1 MHAHRIIH
9 IRRRRTEKRVPIVTD
24 VYSTL
29 DTFISGDRRL
39 LRSREIAY
47 EAIKDAILRGAFE
60 PRERLIEER
69 LGEALQLSRTPVREA
84 LAILEHEGLI
94 ESIPYKGL
102 MVRAIT
108 VDEFLNMY
116 EALGVIEP
124 HLARPAAIN
133 ATSADIATMTAMLDR
148 AEAAIPDDVP
158 GHLAANRAFQAHLG
172 QCARKP
178 FLTRMLLSI
187 EERSDM
193 YLIHSHQALPP
204 EKMLAAVQ
212 DRRRILTAVAAADPD
227 AAAAAAAAHGEAIRV
242 RWRALYPEHPATN
255 R

>member
-1 MHAHRIIH
+1 L
-9 IRRRRTEKRVPIVTD
+9 D
-24 VYSTL
+24 VHL
-29 DTFISGDRRL
+29 PKDRRL
-39 LRSREIAY
+39 MRSREIAY
-47 EAIKDAILRGAFE
+47 EAVKSAILRGLLE

-102 MVRAIT
+102 MVRPVT
-108 VDEFLNMY
+108 VQEFLSMY

-124 HLARPAAIN
+124 QLARPAALN
-133 ATSADIATMTAMLDR
+133 ATPTDIQVMTGILDQ

-172 QCARKP
+172 KCAQKP
-178 FLTRMLLSI
+178 FLTNMILSI

-193 YLIHSHQALPP
+193 YLINSRQSLPA
-204 EKMLAAVQ
+204 EKMQAAVD
-212 DRRRILTAVAAADPD
+212 DRRKILQAVANADPE
-227 AAAAAAAAHGEAIRV
+227 AAAAAATNHGEAIRV
-242 RWRALYPEHPATN
+242 RWRDLYPETIAEEN
-255 R
+255 

>member
-1 MHAHRIIH
+1 M
-9 IRRRRTEKRVPIVTD
+9 TD

-29 DTFISGDRRL
+29 NTFVSSDRHR

-47 EAIKDAILRGAFE
+47 EAIRDAILRGAFE

-102 MVRAIT
+102 LIRSIT

-124 HLARPAAIN
+124 HLASGAARN
-133 ATSADIATMTAMLDR
+133 ATREDIAMMTATLDSAR
-148 AEAAIPDDVP
+148 AAIPSDIP
-158 GHLAANRAFQAHLG
+158 GHLAANRAFQAQLG
-172 QCARKP
+172 KCASKP
-178 FLTRMLLSI
+178 FLTRMVLSI

-193 YLIHSHQALPP
+193 YLIYTHKELPAD
-204 EKMLAAVQ
+204 KMLAAVD
-212 DRRRILTAVAAADPD
+212 DRRKILEAVACADPE
-227 AAAAAAAAHGEAIRV
+227 AAAAAAVAHGEAIRI
-242 RWRALYPEHPATN
+242 RWRELYPEHPDVV